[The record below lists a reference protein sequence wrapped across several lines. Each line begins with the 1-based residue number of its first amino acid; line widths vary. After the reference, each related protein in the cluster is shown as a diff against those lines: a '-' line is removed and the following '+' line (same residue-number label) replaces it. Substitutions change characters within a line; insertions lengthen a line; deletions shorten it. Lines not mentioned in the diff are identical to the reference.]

1 METQTKENI
10 TRIAIQGGYGAFH
23 EIAAMHYFGDENIDI
38 LPRNTFKDLMKS
50 LKKHQVDYG
59 IMAIEN
65 SLAGS
70 ILPNYTLMK
79 DSNMRI
85 IGEIYLRI
93 RQNLVALPGQ
103 EISSILRGIF
113 ASDGNSSVPDIF

>member
-1 METQTKENI
+1 MPKKI
-10 TRIAIQGGYGAFH
+10 VIQGGYGAFH
-23 EIAAMHYFGDENIDI
+23 EIAANYYFEGEEIEI
-38 LPRNTFKDLMKS
+38 VPRLTFKDMMKS
-50 LKKHQVDYG
+50 LKKNNADFG

-70 ILPNYTLMK
+70 ILPNYSLLQ

-93 RQNLVALPGQ
+93 EQNLVVLPGQ
-103 EISSILRGIF
+103 TDR
-113 ASDGNSSVPDIF
+113 SDP